1 MDRAAA
7 RLGLTGL
14 LARLGGHDAL
24 LRPGDLSAGERQLLA
39 LVRAWLSPA
48 PLTILDEA
56 TCHLDPATEARL
68 ENAFAARSGTLVVI
82 AHRVSSA
89 LRARRVLLLDGRTAL
104 LDTHEG
110 LLTRS
115 AAYRALVGYGE
126 TEREPSAVARCW
138 TTPDVAPEA
147 VAPTGTVARAG
158 SGSAA
163 VARTGADGRAG
174 ERGGA

>member
-1 MDRAAA
+1 M
-7 RLGLTGL
+7 
-14 LARLGGHDAL
+14 
-24 LRPGDLSAGERQLLA
+24 
-39 LVRAWLSPA
+39 
-48 PLTILDEA
+48 
-56 TCHLDPATEARL
+56 
-68 ENAFAARSGTLVVI
+68 VI

-138 TTPDVAPEA
+138 TTPDVTPEA